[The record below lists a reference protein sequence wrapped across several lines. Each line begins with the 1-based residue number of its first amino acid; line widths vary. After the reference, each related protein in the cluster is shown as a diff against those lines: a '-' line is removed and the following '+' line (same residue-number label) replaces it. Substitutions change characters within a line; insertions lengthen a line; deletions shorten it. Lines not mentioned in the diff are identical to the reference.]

1 MPASCDGVTAAEI
14 VNETPEKELA
24 DLIYKYGAVRTASR
38 AKLPPKLLHI
48 GRTKKFQPP
57 RNWRKSSIRSST
69 KHRTALT
76 LPTRTFQALRI
87 AVDNELGEL
96 ENGLRGAVDLAVWAG
111 ESLLSAFI
119 RWKTESS
126 KPFLRKTPAKM
137 FTFHAICRTTIFNKT
152 TAFWPPA
159 PKRLP
164 LLRTRRRLTAAPGR
178 PNCAMLSKGNVTRKE
193 LHHE

>member
-1 MPASCDGVTAAEI
+1 MSCDGVTAAEI

-24 DLIYKYGAVRTASR
+24 DLIYKYGEE
-38 AKLPPKLLHI
+38 
-48 GRTKKFQPP
+48 
-57 RNWRKSSIRSST
+57 RKSRQIAAKIAAYRKNKEIST
-69 KHRTALT
+69 TKELAEIIYTVIHKTPNGIDPA
-76 LPTRTFQALRI
+76 TRTFQALRI
-87 AVDNELGEL
+87 AVNNELGEL
-96 ENGLRGAVDLAVWAG
+96 ENGLRGAVDLAVSG
-111 ESLLSAFI
+111 GRIVVVSFHSLEDRI
-119 RWKTESS
+119 VKT
-126 KPFLRKTPAKM
+126 FLRKTPAKM